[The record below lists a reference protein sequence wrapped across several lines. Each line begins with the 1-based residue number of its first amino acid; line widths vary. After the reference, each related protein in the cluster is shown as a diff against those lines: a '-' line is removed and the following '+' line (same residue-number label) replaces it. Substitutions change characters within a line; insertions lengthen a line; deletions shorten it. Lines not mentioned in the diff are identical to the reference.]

1 MPLPY
6 GLRLFAIPSLGA
18 RMSDRQHTSP
28 EFIDIMKVSTAQCK
42 FSAPSVE
49 RPARLTYA
57 SRMIRIATLC
67 LAVYWLAIF
76 VATHLP
82 SSSMPS
88 LKFSDKIQ
96 HACAYAGLGF
106 LMAWAFPSGQILR
119 ERARHAIMVVLLV
132 SCYGVIDELT
142 QRFIPGRTCDFWDAV
157 ADAVGAVIG
166 VSVYCGLRA
175 FLVRRAWGQ
184 KLIDRFSVSVSIQ
197 RSSS

>member
-1 MPLPY
+1 
-6 GLRLFAIPSLGA
+6 
-18 RMSDRQHTSP
+18 
-28 EFIDIMKVSTAQCK
+28 MKVSTAQRK
-42 FSAPSVE
+42 FSTPSVDM
-49 RPARLTYA
+49 PARFTYA

-82 SSSMPS
+82 ASSMPS

-96 HACAYAGLGF
+96 HAGAYAGLGF
-106 LMAWAFPSGQILR
+106 LMAWAFPSGQSFR
-119 ERARHAIMVVLLV
+119 DRARHAIMVVFLV

-142 QRFIPGRTCDFWDAV
+142 QQFIPGRCCDVWDAV

-166 VSVYCGLRA
+166 VGAYCGLRA

-184 KLIDRFSVSVSIQ
+184 KLIQRFSVSVPLQ
-197 RSSS
+197 RDSS